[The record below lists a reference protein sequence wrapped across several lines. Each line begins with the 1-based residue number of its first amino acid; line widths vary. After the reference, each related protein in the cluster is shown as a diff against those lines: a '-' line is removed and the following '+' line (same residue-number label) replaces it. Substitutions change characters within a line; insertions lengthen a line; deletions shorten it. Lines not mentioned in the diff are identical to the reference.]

1 MMSTARIERTLELV
15 RKEFR
20 QLFRDPRM
28 VRILI
33 FPPLFQ
39 LIVFGYAVSTDLRNT
54 ETFVVDQDRTRD
66 SRELVDTFTA
76 AGYFEVTGSSSHHS
90 DMVEALDEGSAVVG
104 LVIPAGFSSDLRSG
118 AGTGVQLLLDG
129 TNSNTALK
137 ARGYAENIIQQYAVR
152 RGLFAVPEV
161 IDLRERAWY
170 NPDLSS
176 RNYNVPGVIAAIMM
190 IVCILLTSLAV
201 VREREIGTLEQLMV
215 SPLSPWELVAGKTI
229 PFAAVGLFDLTLVT
243 TLALLWF
250 DVPFKGSF
258 LFLFAAG
265 ILYLLSALGIG
276 LLISTVSKTQQEA
289 AMASFLFLMPALL
302 LSGFMFP
309 VSSMPALFQYLTFAN
324 PLRHFLEV
332 VRSVFLKGG
341 GPAVLWPQLAALL
354 VIGVAVFATAA
365 SRFRKTAK

>member
-1 MMSTARIERTLELV
+1 MAGGVERTLELV

-20 QLFRDPRM
+20 QLLRDPRM
-28 VRILI
+28 VRILV

-39 LIVFGYAVSTDLRNT
+39 LVVFGYAVSTDIRNT
-54 ETFVVDQDRTRD
+54 ETFVVDRDRTRD
-66 SRELVDTFTA
+66 SRELVETFTA
-76 AGYFEVTGSSSHHS
+76 AGYFTVTGGSSDHR
-90 DMVEALDEGSAVVG
+90 DLVEALDHGDAVVG
-104 LVIPAGFSSDLRSG
+104 LVIPSGFSSDLRSG
-118 AGTGVQLLLDG
+118 TGARVQLLLDG

-137 ARGYAENIIQQYAVR
+137 ARGYAESIIGQYAVR
-152 RGLFAVPEV
+152 RGFLAVPEV

-176 RNYNVPGVIAAIMM
+176 RNYNVPGVVAAIMM

-215 SPLSPWELVAGKTI
+215 SPLSPVELIAGKTI
-229 PFAAVGLFDLTLVT
+229 PFAVVGLFDLTLVT

-250 DVPFKGSF
+250 GVPFKGSF
-258 LFLFAAG
+258 LFLFVAG

-309 VSSMPALFQYLTFAN
+309 VSSMPVVFQYLTLAN

-341 GPAVLWPQLAALL
+341 GVAILWPQLAALL
-354 VIGVAVFATAA
+354 VIGTAVFGAA
-365 SRFRKTAK
+365 AARFRKTAR